1 MFDRLDKQ
9 RQTMHQFISSSFFDS
24 FIGLIILVNAVIIGY
39 VFWLKVC
46 APTQTFA
53 QSICCK
59 LDNSLVEIGFGLNG
73 NSGAQGIVLMSST
86 IQNVKSS
93 GTSDPAPSFAT
104 SLSSRI
110 IVQACRVPLFA
121 NEPYLTKQNI
131 AWSML

>member
-46 APTQTFA
+46 APTAPTQTFA

-86 IQNVKSS
+86 GQHH
-93 GTSDPAPSFAT
+93 
-104 SLSSRI
+104 
-110 IVQACRVPLFA
+110 
-121 NEPYLTKQNI
+121 TKH
-131 AWSML
+131 